1 MKLTPAKVTMLMLVT
16 VGALIGMYVIKG
28 LFAVEKKVARPST
41 VTIPLAT
48 AYLAPG
54 TKISDTHVGLG
65 PFPARELKE
74 DHLRSMRVTV
84 GRVVKKAIQ
93 PGSPLR
99 GSELYEPGEN
109 SPLAVAEGKQAISI
123 NVKNPTEILDGL
135 IKPDDYVDVHFTL
148 DQQGASGLDDRLVR
162 LGGVS
167 MTLLKGVRVL
177 AVNRGFRQSP
187 ILPTGNSI
195 TLELDPS
202 QTNVL
207 LVAQPRG
214 TISFSF
220 NPDGAGEGGI
230 ALSNSDRATLWE
242 IMGLKKR
249 TPKAE
254 VKPEEPEKPFVTET
268 FRGVGGGSMPWDKDG
283 KKFDGSAA
291 WDINRRGINFN
302 NDMKN
307 FGRGGPSPDDLQ
319 NGSDDFDPDGV
330 FLKPDGQANDV
341 PYQPN
346 GPAPSAD
353 PDIPTAQPGTARSGV
368 RSRVGSMLRAR
379 PKTGSP
385 ISGPTALRD

>member
-1 MKLTPAKVTMLMLVT
+1 MKLTPAKVTMLMLVA
-16 VGALIGMYVIKG
+16 VGSLIGMYVIKG
-28 LFAVEKKVARPST
+28 LFAVEKKVVRAST
-41 VTIPLAT
+41 VNMPLAT
-48 AYLAPG
+48 TYLAPG

-65 PFPARELKE
+65 PFPTRELKE

-84 GRVVKKAIQ
+84 GRVVKTAIQ
-93 PGSPLR
+93 PGSPIR

-109 SPLAVAEGKQAISI
+109 SPLQVAEGKQAISI
-123 NVKNPTEILDGL
+123 PVKNPTEMLDGL

-148 DQQGASGLDDRLVR
+148 DAQGAAGLDERLTR

-177 AVNRGFRQSP
+177 ALNRGFRQSP
-187 ILPTGNSI
+187 LLPTGNSI

-220 NPDGAGEGGI
+220 NPEGAGNGGI

-242 IMGLKKR
+242 IMGLKKP
-249 TPKAE
+249 TPKPE

-268 FRGVGGGSMPWDKDG
+268 FRGIGGGSMPWNKDG
-283 KKFDGSAA
+283 KKFDGNAGLNG
-291 WDINRRGINFN
+291 NRGSYDANADVR
-302 NDMKN
+302 N
-307 FGRGGPSPDDLQ
+307 FGRGGGGPS
-319 NGSDDFDPDGV
+319 SADDFDPDSV
-330 FLKPDGQANDV
+330 FLKPGSQDNEV
-341 PYQPN
+341 PSQQTE
-346 GPAPSAD
+346 PAPSAD
-353 PDIPTAQPGTARSGV
+353 PDIPQTQPGTARSGV

-379 PKTGSP
+379 PKSASSIG
-385 ISGPTALRD
+385 GPTALRD